1 MSFATLLRGRGNAP
15 SANGYFKFY
24 EVKSLKMNRNIF
36 WADPTINITSYC
48 IIIYSADQN
57 QTVFDT
63 TDNIAYGNAGAWTIA
78 HSNSKFIPEVN
89 KIDKLETSPFAT
101 ADVATG
107 TFTTTADYASY
118 GAQR

>member
-1 MSFATLLRGRGNAP
+1 MQGAP
-15 SANGYFKFY
+15 
-24 EVKSLKMNRNIF
+24 LQRNIF

-48 IIIYSADQN
+48 IIIYSAAQN

-63 TDNIAYGNAGAWTIA
+63 TDNIAYGNTAAWTIA

-89 KIDKLETSPFAT
+89 KIAKLEASPLAT

-107 TFTTTADYASY
+107 TFTATADYASY